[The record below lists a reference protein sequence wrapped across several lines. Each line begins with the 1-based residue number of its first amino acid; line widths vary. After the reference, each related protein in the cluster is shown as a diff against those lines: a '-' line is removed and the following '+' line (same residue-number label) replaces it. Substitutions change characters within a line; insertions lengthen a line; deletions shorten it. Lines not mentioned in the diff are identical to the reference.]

1 MIVSLSACGRKPRET
16 AVAPP
21 PTVAPSQVDPWRAA
35 ARRVEEERNEPAGRK
50 AQVAVPDQLKHYADT
65 RRFLALQ
72 IADSRKQKL
81 ALPHDFIELI
91 DLIRAGKLVEIEPVG
106 KDYILYGVGGNAT
119 DEPFSHFDRESGQ
132 NIPLHEYDKEFE
144 EEQNRLADSA
154 REMRLRIAE
163 IEAEHR
169 KTKRRDRKLRSALQA
184 QISDSRKSYSA
195 LIKRMEL
202 LASFYKNNGKRRLI
216 EREYKALKEFS
227 ADFGGQSYELA
238 DAASRQKMKV
248 RLLSFLRPEA
258 RDILFEIARSYSEK
272 FERPLPV
279 TSLIRPEQYQR
290 LLGETNPNAT
300 RADVPPHSTG
310 MAFDIYYY
318 YMTASEQDFLMAEVA
333 RLEDEGR
340 VEALRENRNHIH
352 IFAFV
357 EGRPPDERLVV
368 QSMSEMEAKRSPSRA
383 SSRSRSKR
391 GAATRPAV
399 ARSNK
404 KKAGPQGGAN

>member
-1 MIVSLSACGRKPRET
+1 
-16 AVAPP
+16 
-21 PTVAPSQVDPWRAA
+21 
-35 ARRVEEERNEPAGRK
+35 
-50 AQVAVPDQLKHYADT
+50 
-65 RRFLALQ
+65 
-72 IADSRKQKL
+72 
-81 ALPHDFIELI
+81 LI